1 MTDAEIMS
9 NVMHQIRVNEV
20 AICMLATKAGADPE
34 ALFNHASDIVDQM
47 IEEGKFNAASL
58 SATASSTRPPIVI
71 GGTPK
76 A

>member
-47 IEEGKFNAASL
+47 IEEGKFNAAS
-58 SATASSTRPPIVI
+58 
-71 GGTPK
+71 
-76 A
+76 